1 MSASHASTLL
11 GTRVL
16 LLKGGPDA
24 EREVS
29 LKSGAMVAA
38 ALRRAGLEVNEITV
52 DRPGLDEIRAMHG
65 DVVFPVLHGSWGEG
79 GPLQELLEADGRPY
93 VGCDP
98 KAARIAM
105 DKVQSKKI
113 VGELGVPTPRAQ

>member
-29 LKSGAMVAA
+29 LKSGTMVAA
-38 ALRRAGLEVNEITV
+38 ALRRAAVG
-52 DRPGLDEIRAMHG
+52 RQRCARALRAALQCPRHAAQ
-65 DVVFPVLHGSWGEG
+65 
-79 GPLQELLEADGRPY
+79 PLQRAAAPAD
-93 VGCDP
+93 
-98 KAARIAM
+98 AAPPARRWRCAW
-105 DKVQSKKI
+105 
-113 VGELGVPTPRAQ
+113 R